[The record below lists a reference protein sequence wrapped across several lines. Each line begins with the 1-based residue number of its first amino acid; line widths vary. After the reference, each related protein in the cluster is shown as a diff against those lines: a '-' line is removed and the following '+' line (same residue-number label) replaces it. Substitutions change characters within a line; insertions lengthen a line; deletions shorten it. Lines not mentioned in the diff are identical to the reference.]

1 MKSLKR
7 ILSLILLTL
16 LISTSQIYADPPSW
30 APAKGYKKSIK
41 HIYFPQ
47 YNMYYDLKKGTYI
60 YMSGDTWQINA
71 KLPSTFLKINF
82 QLAKK
87 IQLNIDTNTPQD
99 FNKTHKEKYKI
110 KSKFNVKNLK
120 GKQSI
125 KINNNSIKIKP
136 NRGKK

>member
-1 MKSLKR
+1 MVL
-7 ILSLILLTL
+7 
-16 LISTSQIYADPPSW
+16 
-30 APAKGYKKSIK
+30 
-41 HIYFPQ
+41 
-47 YNMYYDLKKGTYI
+47 
-60 YMSGDTWQINA
+60 
-71 KLPSTFLKINF
+71 
-82 QLAKK
+82 
-87 IQLNIDTNTPQD
+87 QLNIDTNTPQD